1 MRLRSIFYFLM
12 MILPAGHLFA
22 QNFDPITDFRGLEWG
37 TPVEAATLGDMEA
50 PDFDLVA
57 TVGQRQTYQLAN
69 DDLKIGTVLLEKIYY
84 FFHEEAGFYKV
95 ILVGQSNQNDEMD
108 ALLVNRLGDKF
119 ETLLNATNAHMIWSS
134 KNGVYVDYEEQ
145 MSEDFSLTIESD
157 TLRSYLRGKNR
168 SIDDF

>member
-1 MRLRSIFYFLM
+1 MRHLSTLYC
-12 MILPAGHLFA
+12 ILLLLSAGQLSA
-22 QNFDPITDFRGLEWG
+22 QDFDPITDFRGLEWG
-37 TPVEAATLGDMEA
+37 TPVEEAMLGHEKA

-95 ILVGQSNQNDEMD
+95 IFVGQSNQNDEMD
-108 ALLVNRLGDKF
+108 ALLVNRLGDGF
-119 ETLLNATNAHMIWSS
+119 ETLLDATNAHMIWSG
-134 KNGVYVDYEEQ
+134 KNGVYVDFEEQ

-157 TLRSYLRGKNR
+157 TLRNYLTGKNQ
-168 SIDDF
+168 SIEDF